1 MATRLT
7 SKSMEEAKQR
17 LKRSLE
23 AVESIAQT
31 QFSILERDVLE
42 AKAAKLSQEK
52 ELQELQQSYLREKS
66 ARENAERVIATIE
79 PRLDELSGEILD
91 ILKNTGAS

>member
-1 MATRLT
+1 
-7 SKSMEEAKQR
+7 MEEAKQR